1 MIDFTT
7 SQLTWIVVG
16 ACSLGGGGYL
26 TMTST
31 VGDLDKKI
39 EVSNARSE
47 AMNEK
52 LSSLK
57 QQLDRIEDKIDSGR
71 K

>member
-39 EVSNARSE
+39 EVSNARAE

-57 QQLDRIEDKIDSGR
+57 QQLDRIENKIDSGI